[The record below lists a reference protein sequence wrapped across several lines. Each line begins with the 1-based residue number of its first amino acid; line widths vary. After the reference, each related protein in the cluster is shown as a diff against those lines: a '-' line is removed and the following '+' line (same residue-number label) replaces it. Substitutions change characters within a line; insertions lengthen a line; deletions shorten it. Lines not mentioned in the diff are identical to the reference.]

1 MVSNT
6 SPILAKTPQFLKS
19 SQNFDPSSLIFKTCL
34 RFSELL
40 KLNSDMKK
48 VCT

>member
-6 SPILAKTPQFLKS
+6 FPVLGKTPQVLKS
-19 SQNFDPSSLIFKTCL
+19 TQNFDQSSLIFKTCL